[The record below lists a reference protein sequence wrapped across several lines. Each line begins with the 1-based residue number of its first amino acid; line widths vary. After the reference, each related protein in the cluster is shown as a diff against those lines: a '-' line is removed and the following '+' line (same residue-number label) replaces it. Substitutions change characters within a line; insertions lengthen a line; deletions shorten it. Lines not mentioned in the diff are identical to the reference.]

1 MQGYSE
7 LRGLGFELVRSEFYP
22 SLTLNV
28 TPLERGYIVK
38 IYLSLLVC
46 SLIFFLL
53 TNASSSQDF
62 NAHSSTQ
69 ESSRLVT
76 LDTLSLWE
84 QSLSNWG
91 RWGANDQR
99 GTLNLITPAKTR
111 EAAALVQEGITV
123 SLQHFVTME
132 RAIDAGAFGPT
143 DHWMSRIDEETGMP
157 AFALD
162 EIQFSLHD
170 GMLSHLDALCHYR
183 TREQINGEWYIFN
196 GYRQNLG
203 PDGCQ
208 DLAIDRMG
216 TSYITRGVL
225 VDMPLMKGVDWL
237 EPSTPIYVE
246 DLEAWEE
253 FSGIRIGSG
262 DALLIRTGRWLKREK
277 EGPWAYN
284 RGGAGLHASVIP
296 WLRERDISLLVS
308 DAVNDVQPSGVEGIN
323 RPVHQLTQVT
333 IGLPIVD
340 NGYLKDVAETARRL
354 QRWEFMTSIQIN
366 PVPGGTAS
374 PFNANATF

>member
-1 MQGYSE
+1 MKTANA
-7 LRGLGFELVRSEFYP
+7 LAIGLLAFVFSAVSSHSQEFSVHP
-22 SLTLNV
+22 
-28 TPLERGYIVK
+28 
-38 IYLSLLVC
+38 
-46 SLIFFLL
+46 
-53 TNASSSQDF
+53 
-62 NAHSSTQ
+62 STQ
-69 ESSRLVT
+69 ERARVVT
-76 LDTLSLWE
+76 LDTQGQWE

-91 RWGANDQR
+91 RWGTGDQR
-99 GTLNLITPAKTR
+99 GTFNLITPEKTR
-111 EAAALVQEGITV
+111 QAAALVREGRTV
-123 SLQHFVTME
+123 TLQHFVTME
-132 RAIDAGAFGPT
+132 PAMDAGAFGPT
-143 DHWMSRIDEETGMP
+143 DHWMSRIDEDTGLP
-157 AFALD
+157 TFALD

-183 TREQINGEWYIFN
+183 TREQIDGEWYIFN
-196 GYRQNLG
+196 GYPQNLG
-203 PDGCQ
+203 PEGCQ

-216 TSYITRGVL
+216 TSYITRGIL

-237 EPSTPIYVE
+237 DPSTPIYVE

-253 FSGIRIGSG
+253 FAGVSIGSG
-262 DALLIRTGRWLKREK
+262 DALLIRTGRWLKREE

-296 WLRERDISLLVS
+296 WLRDRDIALLVS

-333 IGLPIVD
+333 LGLPIVD
-340 NGYLKDVAETARRL
+340 NGYLKDVAETANRL